1 MAVTPEVQKTVPE
14 SVMDPGATPKL
25 QVEAQRRG

>member
-14 SVMDPGATPKL
+14 SVMDPGAAPKL